1 MEFRARYISVG
12 LTLVVL
18 FLAFILGCDEVEHHK
33 VLTFFFDGVPPLGR
47 EGLEE
52 GLVYLDSQGSAQRPP
67 TAVWYAHGPRSDCT
81 LCHAE
86 RGQRGFSPQTRLI
99 VPVPKL
105 CYGCHTNYTVSA
117 SFVHGP
123 VAAGQ
128 CLFCHNPHRSKI
140 KHLLRESEPQLCY
153 LCHDKS
159 MIESIPGHSAE
170 LSAACATCH
179 SAHASSI
186 RYLLKE
192 PSFQTN
198 RKFDTAKV
206 ETKKIRGQQD
216 ERKRDIA
223 ELYYRSIKFYRAGQL
238 EKAREGLVRV
248 LKSGLVPAPMART
261 IMSYIADIDNTL
273 AKGAKPPSPE
283 P

>member
-12 LTLVVL
+12 LTLVLL
-18 FLAFILGCDEVEHHK
+18 FLAFILGCDEAERHK

-47 EGLEE
+47 GELEE
-52 GLVYLDSQGSAQRPP
+52 GPFYLDSKGSAQTHP
-67 TAVWYAHGPRSDCT
+67 TAIWYVHGTQSDCT
-81 LCHAE
+81 TCHGKRRE
-86 RGQRGFSPQTRLI
+86 RGFSAQTRLTA
-99 VPVPKL
+99 PVPKL
-105 CYGCHTNYTVSA
+105 CYGCHTDYTVSA

-140 KHLLRESEPQLCY
+140 KHLLREPEPQLCY

-159 MIESIPGHSAE
+159 MIESIPGHSEE
-170 LSAACATCH
+170 LSATCTTCH
-179 SAHASSI
+179 NAHASSI
-186 RYLLKE
+186 KYLLKE

-198 RKFDTAKV
+198 KKLDTAKI

-216 ERKRDIA
+216 ERKREIA

-248 LKSGLVPAPMART
+248 LKSGLVPVPMART
-261 IMSYIADIDNTL
+261 IISYIADIDNTL
-273 AKGAKPPSPE
+273 AKGAKPSSPE